1 MLNLTTSD
9 NQKVEVTQDFKAM
22 SRLIE
27 NALADNDA
35 AESVDVTLPGVELAQ
50 LKLIIEYAEHHS
62 HSKAK
67 SDICRPLKTKVAE
80 TSIPDAW
87 EREWIAKITDRNAKT
102 ALLLAS
108 NKIEC
113 DALFGLCA
121 ASLALEFKYAD
132 WNGVRSKFGL
142 DSVEYLPEEPC
153 KLAAEAGWVFGP
165 AEKKIQELIDK
176 KMAAGE
182 KLEGK

>member
-1 MLNLTTSD
+1 
-9 NQKVEVTQDFKAM
+9 VTQDFKAM

-113 DALFGLCA
+113 DALFDLCA